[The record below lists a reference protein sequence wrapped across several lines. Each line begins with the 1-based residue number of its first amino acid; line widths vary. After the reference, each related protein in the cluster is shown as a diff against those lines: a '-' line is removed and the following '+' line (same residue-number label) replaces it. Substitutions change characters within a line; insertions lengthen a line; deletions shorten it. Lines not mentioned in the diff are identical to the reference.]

1 MSLQVRD
8 AAGADE
14 RVVDGVL
21 HLEEARTY
29 HVNAPPGAGAPRAWL
44 GPRELPW
51 SEERGSFT
59 LDVGQWVGSASLRVA
74 HGAQETVVAV
84 EVAPRRE
91 KLSEGAWLALLADL
105 EAWSPGLAIGLEG
118 GGVGT
123 VQTEGTTATVL
134 AAALLPLVPAL
145 VRAVRA
151 IAAAPREL
159 ATATREDVPLRAVR
173 RADRETLHWLARH
186 PAAACAVDPWL
197 AARAGQLDPYVP
209 QDTTHET
216 IDHPVN
222 RYIAWLVGRVAR
234 VLGDLGG
241 ALGRAAG
248 NPRLQ
253 PDTAQWCR
261 ARARAAAGA
270 ADELSAT
277 LRRTFLGSLTPTPAT
292 EAALLAVQDDPV
304 YARAHALARPFL
316 SPRFRLRESLDGGEA
331 PVRPSFELYE
341 LWALLAVQRALAEAL
356 DGWTW
361 TWRQAPAS
369 ELLAG
374 FGAGA
379 AFTARRAE
387 DGARVVIRYNM
398 TFPGYLARGTSDRYS
413 VSGERRPD
421 IVISFEPPG
430 GPRSWICL
438 DAKYRVR
445 REALAD
451 AFVSLHIYR
460 DALRWETFGGTC
472 RGGLLLAPA
481 VDPECQPWFA
491 AEFRERF
498 GIGAWRLTPGEPPDL
513 ALARHI
519 LAMAGE
525 PARAWAPATGA
536 PPRDA

>member
-8 AAGADE
+8 AAGSDE
-14 RVVDGVL
+14 QLVDGVL

-29 HVNAPPGAGAPRAWL
+29 HIDAPQGASAPRAWL

-51 SEERGSFT
+51 SEERRSFT
-59 LDVGQWVGSASLRVA
+59 LDVGHWVGSSELRVA

-84 EVAPRRE
+84 EVAPRKE

-118 GGVGT
+118 GGVGA

-159 ATATREDVPLRAVR
+159 ATPTRDDVPLRAVR
-173 RADRETLHWLARH
+173 RADRETLHWLATH
-186 PAAACAVDPWL
+186 PAAAAAVDPWL
-197 AARAGQLDPYVP
+197 AARAGHQDPYVP

-216 IDHPVN
+216 VDHPVN
-222 RYIAWLVGRVAR
+222 RYVAWLVGRVGH
-234 VLGDLGG
+234 VLGELAG

-248 NPRLQ
+248 NPQLRR
-253 PDTAQWCR
+253 DTAQWCQ
-261 ARARAAAGA
+261 ARARAAASA
-270 ADELSAT
+270 ADELTAT
-277 LRRTFLGSLTPTPAT
+277 LRRTFLGSLAPMPAT

-316 SPRFRLRESLDGGEA
+316 SPRFRLRGSLDGGEA

-341 LWALLAVQRALAEAL
+341 LWTLLAVQRALAGTL

-361 TWRQAPAS
+361 TWRQAPGS

-379 AFTARRAE
+379 AFTARRAT
-387 DGARVVIRYNM
+387 DGARLDIRYNL
-398 TFPGYLARGTSDRYS
+398 TFPGYLARGTSERYS

-421 IVISFEPPG
+421 IVISFEPSG
-430 GPRSWICL
+430 GPRSWILL
-438 DAKYRVR
+438 DAKYRVQ

-451 AFVSLHIYR
+451 AFTSLHIYR
-460 DALRWETFGGTC
+460 DALRWDTFGGPC

-481 VDPECQPWFA
+481 VEPECQPWFA
-491 AEFRERF
+491 GEFRERF

-513 ALARHI
+513 ELAKLI
-519 LAMAGE
+519 LGMGGG
-525 PARAWAPATGA
+525 PARA
-536 PPRDA
+536 

>member
-8 AAGADE
+8 AAGSDE
-14 RVVDGVL
+14 HIVDGVL

-29 HVNAPPGAGAPRAWL
+29 HIDAPPGACAPRAWL
-44 GPRELPW
+44 GLRELPW
-51 SEERGSFT
+51 SEERRAFT
-59 LDVGQWVGSASLRVA
+59 LDVGQWVGSATLRVV
-74 HGAQETVVAV
+74 HGTHETVVAV
-84 EVAPRRE
+84 EVAPRAE

-118 GGVGT
+118 GGVGA
-123 VQTEGTTATVL
+123 VQTEGTPATVL

-151 IAAAPREL
+151 IAAAPREV
-159 ATATREDVPLRAVR
+159 ATVTREDVPLRAVR

-186 PAAACAVDPWL
+186 PAAARAVDPWL
-197 AARAGQLDPYVP
+197 RARAGLQDPYVP
-209 QDTTHET
+209 QDTTRET
-216 IDHPVN
+216 VDHPVN
-222 RYIAWLVGRVAR
+222 RYVAWLVARVGR
-234 VLGDLGG
+234 VLGELGG

-248 NPRLQ
+248 NPQLR

-270 ADELSAT
+270 ADELAAT
-277 LRRTFLGSLTPTPAT
+277 LRRTFLGSLTPMPAT

-341 LWALLAVQRALAEAL
+341 LWTLLAVKRALAAFL

-361 TWRQAPAS
+361 TWQQGPGN

-374 FGAGA
+374 LGGGA
-379 AFTARRAE
+379 AFTARCPM
-387 DGARVVIRYNM
+387 DGARLDIRYNM
-398 TFPGYLARGTSDRYS
+398 TFPGYFARRTSDPYS
-413 VSGERRPD
+413 ISGERRPD
-421 IVISFEPPG
+421 IVISFEPPAG
-430 GPRSWICL
+430 QRSWICL

-451 AFVSLHIYR
+451 SFTSLHIYR
-460 DALRWETFGGTC
+460 DALRWETFGGAC
-472 RGGLLLAPA
+472 RGGLLLVPA
-481 VDPECQPWFA
+481 IEPECQPWFA
-491 AEFRERF
+491 SEFRERF

-513 ALARHI
+513 ALAKLI
-519 LAMAGE
+519 VAIVAGA
-525 PARAWAPATGA
+525 ARA
-536 PPRDA
+536 